1 MSLLHIRR
9 LHTNE
14 SGAEEG
20 MNKLLIF
27 AMVALPLLGLLILFG
42 TGIVEFA
49 NTQYD
54 TYFGDGGNAVTPGR

>member
-1 MSLLHIRR
+1 MLVKRLRELHA
-9 LHTNE
+9 NE
-14 SGAEEG
+14 TGAEEG

-54 TYFGDGGNAVTPGR
+54 EYFGDGGNAVVPGR